1 MADLS
6 RASALPRRIGL
17 VAEGVAALTQCL
29 EHTSL
34 TDLDLRYTDSSASAF
49 SHPHSDCLP
58 ACRLTNSTLRAR
70 PSLPASAVPASS
82 NALGVEGVTT
92 LANWL
97 SLRSSL
103 TRLCLSYAHGRR

>member
-1 MADLS
+1 M
-6 RASALPRRIGL
+6 

-49 SHPHSDCLP
+49 SHPHSDCLSTHQLDL
-58 ACRLTNSTLRAR
+58 ACASS
-70 PSLPASAVPASS
+70 PSCPPASAVPASS

-103 TRLCLSYAHGRR
+103 TRLRLSYAHGRQR